1 MLLPTSVDVLRSI
14 ERTLETVIA
23 PALTGT
29 GERSALATIGHLL
42 RHVALRIELEGQMLV
57 DDIAAVRPLLAQV
70 DGYLESPPRNDAEG
84 SALRARLAQLLS
96 RPAQANGYRSVANLA
111 EEVTALRQGV
121 CEALDYVQT
130 RASDADPQ
138 AKSVLDAL
146 LRYVAWETEQE
157 AKIID
162 PAFEGFGPRR

>member
-1 MLLPTSVDVLRSI
+1 MLLPTSVDVLRCV

-23 PALTGT
+23 PTLTGN

-42 RHVALRIELEGQMLV
+42 RHVALRIEIEGQLLV
-57 DDIAAVRPLLAQV
+57 EDIAVVRPLLAQV
-70 DGYLESPPRNDAEG
+70 DAYLA
-84 SALRARLAQLLS
+84 SAAPQDPETATLHARLAALLGS
-96 RPAQANGYRSVANLA
+96 PSQMHGYRSVANLT

-121 CEALDYVQT
+121 CDSLLYVQT
-130 RASDADPQ
+130 RASDANPP
-138 AKSVLDAL
+138 AKVVHDAL
-146 LRYVAWETEQE
+146 LGYLAWEVAQE

>member
-1 MLLPTSVDVLRSI
+1 MLLPTSVDVLRCI
-14 ERTLETVIA
+14 ERTLDTVVA

-42 RHVALRIELEGQMLV
+42 RHVALRIELEGPMLAE
-57 DDIAAVRPLLAQV
+57 DIAVARPLLAQV
-70 DGYLESPPRNDAEG
+70 DAYLG
-84 SALRARLAQLLS
+84 SDGANAAAAAQRARLTDLLA
-96 RPAQANGYRSVANLA
+96 RPAQTEGYRSVASLA

-121 CEALDYVQT
+121 CESLEFVQS
-130 RASDADPQ
+130 RLSDADPQ
-138 AKSVLDAL
+138 AKAVHDAL
-146 LRYVAWETEQE
+146 LRYVAWEVEME